1 MFIDKNSLVTDE
13 TIHTTF
19 MLLTKDENK
28 NITPSEFKDMLG
40 INSNYSSKV
49 WENIIKQ
56 IDQNGDGMVKLL
68 LRY

>member
-1 MFIDKNSLVTDE
+1 
-13 TIHTTF
+13 